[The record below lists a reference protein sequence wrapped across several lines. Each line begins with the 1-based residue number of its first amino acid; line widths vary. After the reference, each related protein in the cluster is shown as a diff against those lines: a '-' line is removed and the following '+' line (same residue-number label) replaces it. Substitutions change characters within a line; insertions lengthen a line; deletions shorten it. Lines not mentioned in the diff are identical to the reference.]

1 MPLFDWNICKP
12 DLPSTKLYNTW
23 NSKLFSISLDKECIL
38 AKSDYTGDKN
48 DILVKICS
56 MALEYLRK
64 DDELPPKKRLSS
76 CNRCKLFN
84 FWVHEKLQET
94 FKEDHRTAFNYLTF
108 MMGKDNIVSN
118 YLKGN
123 ACKIDF
129 YIATDTELNVKKQF
143 YEYIE
148 DYHQIDIRSKLS
160 YPECIEYKEY
170 FKNRHSL
177 RKYIIKILPEVENQN
192 FSAIYGTNNNCNT
205 TNILTKLI
213 DSDIDFSEGEEE
225 DSEKSVDGLSFLDA
239 VYNIKKELL
248 NYELTQN
255 PFSYLKL
262 QWDYGIN
269 KLKNSSPYAMPSI
282 LSVTGVSAASMIFY
296 RFTPLGT
303 LLRRQNGS
311 KNLNIHNFS
320 ETYAGAFP
328 NSYEGFANENSANDP
343 INIGYH
349 PE

>member
-1 MPLFDWNICKP
+1 MYVYNICKQ
-12 DLPSTKLYNTW
+12 DLPSTRLYKAW
-23 NSKLFSISLDKECIL
+23 DSWLYSISVDTECRIVESPY
-38 AKSDYTGDKN
+38 KVENN
-48 DILVKICS
+48 DIPLKICS
-56 MALEYLRK
+56 MILDYIK
-64 DDELPPKKRLSS
+64 NHNTTSTKKNLSS

-84 FWVHEKLQET
+84 YWVLDKLHKT
-94 FKEDHRTAFNYLTF
+94 FNGEYFNAFNYLTF
-108 MMGKDNIVSN
+108 ILRTPNIVSN
-118 YLKGN
+118 YFKGN
-123 ACKIDF
+123 ACKID
-129 YIATDTELNVKKQF
+129 YDIATDNEREVKKEF
-143 YEYIE
+143 YEYIQ
-148 DYHQIDIRSKLS
+148 DYHQIDIRSKQS
-160 YPECIEYKEY
+160 KPECIKYKEY

-177 RKYIIKILPEVENQN
+177 RKYIIKILPDVENQN

-205 TNILTKLI
+205 KNILTKLI

-303 LLRRQNGS
+303 FLRRQNGS

-320 ETYAGAFP
+320 ETFAGPFP
-328 NSYEGFANENSANDP
+328 DTYEGFANENSANDP